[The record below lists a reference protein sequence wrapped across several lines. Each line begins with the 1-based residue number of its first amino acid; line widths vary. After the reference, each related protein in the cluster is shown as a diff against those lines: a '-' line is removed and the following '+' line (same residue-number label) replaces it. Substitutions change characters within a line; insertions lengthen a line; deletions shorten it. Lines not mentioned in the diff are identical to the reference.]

1 MSLGHKV
8 NVYGNLGYMLG
19 IKSRMDGEMNGR
31 MDGGMDAGWTLGGR
45 WVDGINNFWN
55 GMVTKAGRDDHGRAT
70 VSGQNRKIYCS

>member
-31 MDGGMDAGWTLGGR
+31 MDGGMNAEWTLG
-45 WVDGINNFWN
+45 I
-55 GMVTKAGRDDHGRAT
+55 
-70 VSGQNRKIYCS
+70 QLIYTIVK